1 MTPSSQVVDG
11 NVMWERVVSGLTN
24 HRPRGFFSLQSD
36 PAVHAVILLG
46 VVWHVVKCG
55 SSRVDFSVFS
65 AFVCFGPMKAVWLG
79 PGFHGSFSSREYG
92 GWGTVHGVPAYAKA
106 VQR

>member
-36 PAVHAVILLG
+36 PAVHAVILFG

-65 AFVCFGPMKAVWLG
+65 AFVCFGPLKAVSLVVG
-79 PGFHGSFSSREYG
+79 IQFLFERI
-92 GWGTVHGVPAYAKA
+92 WGTVNGVPAYAKA